1 MVSRESESHFYFM
14 VCYLLTEAAI
24 ARTGGDAASLQDIE
38 TERTGEERKREK
50 KSCHVDRKRE
60 TENRHTQTEFSVDI

>member
-1 MVSRESESHFYFM
+1 VLVCVLNFVLCENHFYFM

-38 TERTGEERKREK
+38 TERTGEERSSKCR
-50 KSCHVDRKRE
+50 
-60 TENRHTQTEFSVDI
+60 

>member
-1 MVSRESESHFYFM
+1 MQGPSVLLARACGVSRESESHFYFM

-38 TERTGEERKREK
+38 TERTGQEKER
-50 KSCHVDRKRE
+50 VY
-60 TENRHTQTEFSVDI
+60 V